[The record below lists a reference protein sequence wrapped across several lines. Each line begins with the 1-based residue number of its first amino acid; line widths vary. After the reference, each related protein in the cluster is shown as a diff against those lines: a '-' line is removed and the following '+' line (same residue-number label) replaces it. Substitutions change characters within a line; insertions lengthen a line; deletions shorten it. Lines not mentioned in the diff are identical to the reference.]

1 MQGGVIGGKIGEAGM
16 RTGWQGCFCGVGHHQ
31 KSLSYISRQIMTP
44 LMPTLRHHGMDCR
57 VELWMGRLVSH
68 SSEGGWQGCFW
79 CWAPPK
85 RPPYTSWLNHDP
97 TCCTLVHHHRSM
109 TRRSE
114 ESVATK
120 RDCGKGTAP
129 HNIWPTGAIRKHLLF
144 SFLGGNTTSLRED
157 WWHSR
162 LKGWRPFS
170 PV

>member
-1 MQGGVIGGKIGEAGM
+1 MLLA
-16 RTGWQGCFCGVGHHQ
+16 
-31 KSLSYISRQIMTP
+31 
-44 LMPTLRHHGMDCR
+44 DC
-57 VELWMGRLVSH
+57 
-68 SSEGGWQGCFW
+68 
-79 CWAPPK
+79 APPK
-85 RPPYTSWLNHDP
+85 RPPYTSWQNHDP

-162 LKGWRPFS
+162 LKVGDLSLPFKLGTSLTSISHPKLMWRDSKAKKQFFLQNISRKLLQTLGQELAVYFVCVVPPLS
-170 PV
+170 QET